1 MTPEEAK
8 KGARKMKTIKEL
20 RQSIEAEPARS
31 AWDKGRKVYALE
43 LIDDLAEAI
52 EGGYF
57 DPANLTDRAALKA
70 QMLNGADSWSQY
82 SYGGSALIYDC
93 DIAERLY
100 SPSELKKVKGG
111 ERRPNLLEE
120 WLDVQARALNQA
132 ANLIIRL
139 ATA

>member
-1 MTPEEAK
+1 
-8 KGARKMKTIKEL
+8 MKTIKEL

-43 LIDDLAEAI
+43 LIDDLAKAI

-57 DPANLTDRAALKA
+57 DPANLTDRAALEE
-70 QMLNGADSWSQY
+70 QMLNGAKDWNQY
-82 SYGGSALIYDC
+82 SWGGNAWIYDS
-93 DIAERLY
+93 DIAERLC

-111 ERRPNLLEE
+111 ERRPNRREE

-132 ANLIIRL
+132 SNLIIRL